1 MVRRRGFPDALED
14 HEAQID
20 ECRADG
26 WPMPPPKSRKGNAKK
41 CCVRTPICLKCGSS
55 ENLVAC
61 VCITCLR
68 KLGDKIME
76 EEEE

>member
-1 MVRRRGFPDALED
+1 
-14 HEAQID
+14 
-20 ECRADG
+20 
-26 WPMPPPKSRKGNAKK
+26 MPPPKSRKGNAKK